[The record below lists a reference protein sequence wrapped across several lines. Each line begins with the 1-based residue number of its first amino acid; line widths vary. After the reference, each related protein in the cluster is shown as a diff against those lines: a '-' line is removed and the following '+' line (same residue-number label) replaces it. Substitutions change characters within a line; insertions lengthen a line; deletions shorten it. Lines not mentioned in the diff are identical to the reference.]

1 MNFQFL
7 IRNSKLNIQNPKFV
21 LLLSPILLSWKN
33 ELFHRRER
41 NWLRRLFIISL
52 GAGFWLGTYW
62 VVRRVLL
69 YFETVHGLGPALAY
83 QLLLIIL
90 LTFLSMLLFSNLI
103 TALSSFFLAR
113 DLDLLL
119 SAPTPAN
126 PFFIARLI
134 GTTLNSSWMVLF
146 FSLPILLAYDSVFH
160 GGALYYLWV
169 ALVLPPL
176 LLIPAAVGVLLM
188 HMLVYFLPARRI
200 RDVLFFVGLLT
211 FVVLYLLFRFS
222 RPEQL
227 VQPETFGHFL
237 QFLAAMETPS
247 APYLPSSWA
256 AEILGA
262 ALFKRKAVNLWFFY
276 PLLVSYAL
284 FFPLVACCVS
294 GLVHLAG
301 WSKAQESRQGSHKS
315 ALLDALLGLVTRPFS
330 EASRAM
336 IVKDTKSFIRD
347 TTQWSQ
353 LFLLVALVVV
363 YVYNFKALPLDRSP
377 LPTATLRTVVSFA
390 NLALAGFV
398 LSAVA
403 VRFAFPAV
411 SLEGQAF
418 WIVQTSPIA
427 LRFLLRSKFWL
438 NFAPLV
444 ILGELLVYFSNT
456 LLRVPDWM
464 MALSLATIFLMTF
477 GITAIGVGVGAMH
490 PKFDYEH
497 AAQIP
502 TSYGGVLCMI
512 LSVAFIGV
520 CVMIE
525 AWPVYLLA
533 VHALKPGMAQPSLWV
548 LAPSLAA
555 VAGVTALAVAMPL
568 KFGLKGL
575 ENMRE

>member
-1 MNFQFL
+1 MSAIFT
-7 IRNSKLNIQNPKFV
+7 
-21 LLLSPILLSWKN
+21 LLSPIVLSWKN
-33 ELFHRRER
+33 ELFRRGER
-41 NWLRRLFIISL
+41 NWLRRLFLIFL
-52 GAGFWLGTYW
+52 AAGFWLGTYW

-126 PFFIARLI
+126 SFFAARLI

-146 FSLPILLAYDSVFH
+146 FSLPIFLAYDSVFH
-160 GGALYYLWV
+160 GGALFYLWV
-169 ALVLPPL
+169 ALVLPLL
-176 LLIPAAVGVLLM
+176 LLIPAAIGVLAM
-188 HMLVYFLPARRI
+188 HLLVYFLPARRI
-200 RDVLFFVGLLT
+200 RDVLFFIGLLT

-256 AEILGA
+256 AEILGVP
-262 ALFKRKAVNLWFFY
+262 LFKKPADLWFFY
-276 PLLVSYAL
+276 PLLVSHAF
-284 FFPLVACCVS
+284 FFPLVACWVS
-294 GLVHLAG
+294 GLVHLSG
-301 WSKAQESRQGSHKS
+301 WSKAQESREGSHKS
-315 ALLDALLGLVTRPFS
+315 ALLDALLGFVTRPFS
-330 EASRAM
+330 EASRA
-336 IVKDTKSFIRD
+336 IVVKDVKSFIRD

-377 LPTATLRTVVSFA
+377 IPTATLRTVVSFA

-411 SLEGQAF
+411 SLEGKAF
-418 WIVQTSPIA
+418 WIVQTSPVA
-427 LRFLLRSKFWL
+427 LRLVLRSKFWL
-438 NFAPLV
+438 NVGPLLV
-444 ILGELLVYFSNT
+444 LGELLVYFSNT

-512 LSVAFIGV
+512 LSVAFIGI

-548 LAPSLAA
+548 LAPALAA
-555 VAGVTALAVAMPL
+555 VAGVTALAVVVPL
-568 KFGLKGL
+568 RFGLQGL
-575 ENMRE
+575 DNMRE